1 MFLRVVAAAA
11 VTVVIVTGGAAHAQI
26 STPASPQVGTPTA
39 QERVGPPAPLPDT
52 ELPVFVPRVGPLP
65 ASLTLRQALEEAEAR
80 SPAIVAA
87 QARVEAAT
95 ARIRQAGFR
104 SNPEL
109 SLEVENFLGTGE
121 LSGVQATEATLSVS
135 QRLDLGGRRS
145 SRVTAARAELLT
157 QELQLAIARAEL
169 GRSVREQFA
178 RAITALDRLAVAVE
192 TEAAARE
199 LARVAGILVDA
210 GRDPPLRAIRARSA
224 AAQAAADLQAAR
236 AEEQAARATLAAL
249 FGVTQPMIGL
259 EGSLLELSSFP
270 IEPDTSL
277 EVRLAEAERLLAEAQ
292 VDVEM
297 ASARLDPAVGVGVRY
312 VNETGD
318 AALVGGISMP
328 LPIFDRNQGSVASAR
343 ANVRAAE
350 ANLATARISA
360 RAQAITAQ
368 VNLDAATARVAALDG
383 SAVPEAAEAARL
395 AEISYREGRASL
407 LELLDARE
415 AYRTS
420 QLSLIE
426 AREAQAVAAA
436 ELARVAAQ

>member
-11 VTVVIVTGGAAHAQI
+11 VTVVTVSGGAAHAQI
-26 STPASPQVGTPTA
+26 STPASPEVGMPTV
-39 QERVGPPAPLPDT
+39 QERVGPPSALPNTD
-52 ELPVFVPRVGPLP
+52 LPVLVPRVGPLP

-178 RAITALDRLAVAVE
+178 RAITARERLAVAVE
-192 TEAAARE
+192 TQAAARE
-199 LARVAGILVDA
+199 LARVAGNQVDA
-210 GRDPPLRAIRARSA
+210 GREPPQRAIRARSA

>member
-11 VTVVIVTGGAAHAQI
+11 VTVVTVSGGAAHAQI
-26 STPASPQVGTPTA
+26 STSASPQVGTPTA

-178 RAITALDRLAVAVE
+178 RAITARDRLAVAVE

-249 FGVTQPMIGL
+249 FGV
-259 EGSLLELSSFP
+259 
-270 IEPDTSL
+270 
-277 EVRLAEAERLLAEAQ
+277 
-292 VDVEM
+292 
-297 ASARLDPAVGVGVRY
+297 RY
-312 VNETGD
+312 LNETGD